1 MHEFQVE
8 LGYQQKMILTTMAC
22 MLEQKKRNC
31 EEEKMI

>member
-22 MLEQKKRNC
+22 MLEQK
-31 EEEKMI
+31 EKL